1 MQTKRIAYLSLI
13 MMFIISSSLY
23 AQTDKVKPV
32 LFDGVVNVGYVNNG
46 GFLNFTG
53 PGLSATYKNSKFL
66 FGMLP
71 SLRFKVDNS
80 SPKNASVFP
89 NLGFGLTY
97 SYKYLS
103 LQLPMYYNAKT
114 STEDGSWH
122 VGFGIGYRIAGWN
135 KKN

>member
-1 MQTKRIAYLSLI
+1 MRVSRKIGLLFFALVVFSNSLN
-13 MMFIISSSLY
+13 
-23 AQTDKVKPV
+23 AQVEKVKPV
-32 LFDGVVNVGYVNNG
+32 FFDGVISVGYIDNG

-53 PGLSATYKNSKFL
+53 PGVSLTHKNSKFL

-71 SLRFKVDNS
+71 SLRYKVDKS

-103 LQLPMYYNAKT
+103 LQIPIYYNAKT
-114 STEDGSWH
+114 TTENGSWH
-122 VGFGIGYRIAGWN
+122 VGFGIGYRISAFN
-135 KKN
+135 K